1 MAFGVVSDLTMQDA
15 RQENKRLRKVI
26 RKLRQELQEARKAR
40 LKRPVPGRGHW
51 LTCGGTNWCS
61 GGPNCANSPR

>member
-1 MAFGVVSDLTMQDA
+1 MVFGVVSDLTMQEQE
-15 RQENKRLRKVI
+15 QENRKLKQEN
-26 RKLRQELQEARKAR
+26 RKLRQELLEAMKAR